1 MSRPTLRPESLGSF
15 GRGPIRRRS
24 GFGRRDEIRC
34 ALISAIC
41 HAHMTDEHED
51 APESLTPMP
60 LNRLVQVLQSSGDA
74 FTRELAAAWLLDN
87 RDREDALKPY
97 AAALIG
103 SERLARFSFGDLP
116 GSVSFE
122 EASEHPN
129 TRFGHACDVLFGL
142 ARCEPKNH
150 RLVASL
156 DPQTL
161 VTKVVA
167 EVDVNPSR
175 PPHRFKKHS
184 DPRGWE
190 THASLFFKRSR
201 LCTLENADFTMHP
214 NPSTIGD
221 NDYDGLLLEF
231 VSLGFAP
238 GFPLDSLN
246 VLNVTCRSQRH
257 TPNFQVAL
265 FACLELLLG
274 MSWSRG
280 GLDVDSGEF
289 SAEATD
295 RATHLRGTKVARFA
309 EREVLGIPLGRQ
321 LNYFAPLSLA
331 ALMSILIFGGA
342 CHDPY

>member
-1 MSRPTLRPESLGSF
+1 MN
-15 GRGPIRRRS
+15 
-24 GFGRRDEIRC
+24 
-34 ALISAIC
+34 
-41 HAHMTDEHED
+41 DEHED

-60 LNRLVQVLQSSGDA
+60 LNRLVQVLQASGDA

-87 RDREDALKPY
+87 REREDALKPY

-103 SERLARFSFGDLP
+103 SERLASFQFAEKP
-116 GSVSFE
+116 SSVSFLGPP
-122 EASEHPN
+122 ASQE
-129 TRFGHACDVLFGL
+129 TRFGHACDVLFSQ

-150 RLVASL
+150 RLLVSL

-161 VTKVVA
+161 VTRVVA
-167 EVDVNPSR
+167 EVDVHPSR
-175 PPHRFKKHS
+175 PPNRFKKHS

-190 THASLFFKRSR
+190 THASLFFKTSR

-221 NDYDGLLLEF
+221 KDYDGLLLEL

-246 VLNVTCRSQRH
+246 VLNVACRSQLN
-257 TPNFQVAL
+257 TPSFAVSL

-289 SAEATD
+289 SADATD

-309 EREVLGIPLGRQ
+309 ERELLGIPLGRQ
-321 LNYFAPLSLA
+321 LNYFAPFSLA

-342 CHDPY
+342 CHDWY